1 MTEAG
6 WRPDPQDPRQ
16 MRWHDG
22 ERWHDLTVPNPEEL
36 REQKRKIRQGR
47 SSLVVTL
54 KSISLGTWS
63 ATGFGIYV
71 AAAVLMASAITEQ
84 EGTSFGMNL
93 LVSLV
98 GLALLL
104 VAFVLPALLVAG
116 FILWLIYNFVREETG
131 GWDQWVETRKANRA
145 ARKAGLPTTRQAQ
158 KIKLRSERV
167 EKARSTLR

>member
-1 MTEAG
+1 
-6 WRPDPQDPRQ
+6 

-22 ERWHDLTVPNPEEL
+22 QRWHDLTVPNKQQL
-36 REQKRKIRQGR
+36 QKQNQAIREGR
-47 SSLVVTL
+47 SSILVTL
-54 KSISLGTWS
+54 KSISLGTWT
-63 ATGFGIYV
+63 AIGLGIYV
-71 AAAVLMASAITEQ
+71 LVALVMASAITEQ

-93 LVSLV
+93 LVSLI

-104 VAFVLPALLVAG
+104 VVFVLPILVIAG
-116 FILWLIYNFVREETG
+116 LIVWWTYTLVREETG

-158 KIKLRSERV
+158 RIKLRSERV